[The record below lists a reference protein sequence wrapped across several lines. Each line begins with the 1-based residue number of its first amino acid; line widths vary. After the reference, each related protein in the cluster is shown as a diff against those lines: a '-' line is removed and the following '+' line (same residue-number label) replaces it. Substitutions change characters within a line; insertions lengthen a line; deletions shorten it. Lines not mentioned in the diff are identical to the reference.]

1 MDKHVK
7 PREGNY
13 TEITV
18 ERRGKP
24 PLKGL
29 MWFEDESVVVESEDG
44 RHKAKP
50 IDHVPPEEAAKQ
62 TLIELEQERSRNA
75 ESQDR
80 DPSR

>member
-1 MDKHVK
+1 VK

-18 ERRGKP
+18 ERRGQP

-29 MWFEDESVVVESEDG
+29 MWFENESIVVESEDG

-50 IDHVPPEEAAKQ
+50 IDHVLPEEAAKQ
-62 TLIELEQERSRNA
+62 TLIELEQERSPTVQ
-75 ESQDR
+75 SQDR
-80 DPSR
+80 RPSR